1 MSSTGEQ
8 IFSGGVDGTI
18 QSWNTPSLNT
28 DPYDPYG
35 MLRDYPGPVLPQP
48 RAPLAQKDPDRS
60 L

>member
-1 MSSTGEQ
+1 MFPSGAVLSVTMSSTGEQ

-35 MLRDYPGPVLPQP
+35 MIRG
-48 RAPLAQKDPDRS
+48 DPS
-60 L
+60 